1 MLRRIA
7 DSLFWAARYL
17 ERAEWRARLVSVN
30 HNLLIEG
37 PAPAGNPWS
46 SMLAISGDQELF
58 EKHYENVDEMS
69 VLTFFVLDER
79 NPSSIRSCIDAARE
93 KQTKSLII
101 TEKNIYLSAISPM
114 TLMRRARQAYQYVRG
129 NDA

>member
-37 PAPAGNPWS
+37 PAPVGNPWS

-58 EKHYENVDEMS
+58 EKHYENVDETS

-79 NPSSIRSCIDAARE
+79 NPS
-93 KQTKSLII
+93 
-101 TEKNIYLSAISPM
+101 
-114 TLMRRARQAYQYVRG
+114 
-129 NDA
+129 